1 MTDWFPDL
9 TRSSSPR
16 YIAIADLI
24 EMDLRDG
31 MLAAGDR
38 LPPQRELARRLGID
52 FTTVARGYVE
62 ARNRGLVDTQVG
74 RGTFVT
80 GHTAHRGWNG
90 DTATF
95 DPDPRRASAAD
106 LSMNLPPEP
115 EDPGLLDRMRAGLGA
130 VAADLVPLL
139 RYQEFGG
146 AEMDKEAAALWL
158 SRRGVSA
165 PTERIFITP
174 GAHPAL
180 LAVVGMLTKPGETI
194 LSEQITYP
202 GIRSIAAQL
211 RLQIA
216 GLPMDEQGI
225 LPDALEAACRGKA
238 PKALYLNP
246 TLQNPT
252 TLTVP
257 AARRAAISAIADRF
271 GIPIV
276 EDDAYGFISPDAPPP
291 LAAFAPHITWHIA
304 GLSKCIGAGLR
315 LAYVLAPATKA
326 AWPFVAAMRAS
337 NVMASPLNTALL
349 TRWIE
354 DGTADDLLQFV
365 RTETAHRQEIAAS
378 LLAAE
383 TYRASP
389 QSFNIWLTLRNGWN
403 RSNFTAHTRSC
414 GLGVVSSDAF
424 TVEGPAS
431 ETVRVCL
438 GGPIGRDRLASAL
451 DFMAHALAGP
461 PEMTGSFF

>member
-1 MTDWFPDL
+1 MTDWLPDL

-24 EMDLRDG
+24 EMDLREG
-31 MLAAGDR
+31 TLAAGDR
-38 LPPQRELARRLGID
+38 LPPQRELARRLNID

-80 GHTAHRGWNG
+80 GRTPHKGWHG
-90 DTATF
+90 DIGTF
-95 DPDPRRASAAD
+95 DPDPRRAAAAD

-146 AEMDKEAAALWL
+146 GAMDKEAAALWL
-158 SRRGVSA
+158 TRRGVSA

-180 LAVVGMLTKPGETI
+180 LAVVGTLTKPGETI

-225 LPDALEAACRGKA
+225 LPDALEAACRDKA

-257 AARRAAISAIADRF
+257 DARRAAISAIADRF

-276 EDDAYGFISPDAPPP
+276 EDDAYGFVSPDAPPP
-291 LAAFAPHITWHIA
+291 LAAFAPHLTWHIA
-304 GLSKCIGAGLR
+304 GLSKSIGAGLR

-326 AWPFVAAMRAS
+326 AWPFVAAMRAA
-337 NVMASPLNTALL
+337 NVMASPLNIALL

-354 DGTADDLLQFV
+354 DGTADDLLRFV
-365 RTETAHRQEIAAS
+365 RTEAAHRQEIAAS
-378 LLAAE
+378 LLVAE

-403 RSNFTAHTRSC
+403 RSNFTAHMRSS

-424 TVEGPAS
+424 TVEGPAP

-438 GGPIGRDRLASAL
+438 GGPIGRDRLASSL
-451 DFMAHALAGP
+451 GFMSHALAGP

>member
-1 MTDWFPDL
+1 MTDWLPDL

-31 MLAAGDR
+31 TLAAGDR
-38 LPPQRELARRLGID
+38 LPPQRELARRLSID

-62 ARNRGLVDTQVG
+62 ARKRGLVDTQVG

-80 GHTAHRGWNG
+80 GRTSHKKRHFETG
-90 DTATF
+90 TF
-95 DPDPRRASAAD
+95 DSDPRRTAAAD

-115 EDPGLLDRMRAGLGA
+115 EDPGLLERMRAGLGA

-158 SRRGVSA
+158 ARRGISA
-165 PTERIFITP
+165 PTERIFIAP

-180 LAVVGMLTKPGETI
+180 LAIVGTLAKPGETI
-194 LSEQITYP
+194 LSEKITYP

-216 GLPMDEQGI
+216 GLPMDKQGI
-225 LPDALEAACRGKA
+225 LPDALEAACRDRA

-252 TLTVP
+252 TLTMSSE
-257 AARRAAISAIADRF
+257 RRAAICAIVDRF

-276 EDDAYGFISPDAPPP
+276 EDDAYGFVSPDAPAP
-291 LAAFAPHITWHIA
+291 LADFAPDLTWHIA

-326 AWPFVAAMRAS
+326 PWPFIAAMRAS
-337 NVMASPLNTALL
+337 NVMASPLNIALL

-365 RTETAHRQEIAAS
+365 RTEAAHRQEVAAS
-378 LLAAE
+378 LLSAE
-383 TYRASP
+383 TYSAAP

-403 RSNFTAHTRSC
+403 LSNFTAHMRSS
-414 GLGVVSSDAF
+414 GISVVASDAF
-424 TVEGPAS
+424 TVEGPAP

-438 GGPIGRDRLASAL
+438 GGPIGRDRLAGAL
-451 DFMAHALAGP
+451 GFMAHSLAGP